1 MKLFELKATIL
12 YFDYTVIVWFKKLQK
27 YVIVQNKLYD
37 LEKKYVCHYQQQ
49 LKQQHIL
56 MS

>member
-1 MKLFELKATIL
+1 M
-12 YFDYTVIVWFKKLQK
+12 QK